1 MERPGGKARR
11 DGRINRAPAL
21 RGREAEEG
29 RKRGGINQ
37 GGIRIMYEGIFA
49 AFCLGFS
56 ATMLWCA
63 AGLAQEPFWACVA
76 VFMAG
81 FFGSLAGF
89 LVWGRIEGMRPQNR
103 FRSTVIMPRPRP

>member
-1 MERPGGKARR
+1 
-11 DGRINRAPAL
+11 
-21 RGREAEEG
+21 
-29 RKRGGINQ
+29 
-37 GGIRIMYEGIFA
+37 MYEGIFA

-63 AGLAQEPFWACVA
+63 AGLEQEPFWACVA

-89 LVWGRIEGMRPQNR
+89 LVWGRISANEEAQRRRDYQPTIIWPHGRRPC
-103 FRSTVIMPRPRP
+103 